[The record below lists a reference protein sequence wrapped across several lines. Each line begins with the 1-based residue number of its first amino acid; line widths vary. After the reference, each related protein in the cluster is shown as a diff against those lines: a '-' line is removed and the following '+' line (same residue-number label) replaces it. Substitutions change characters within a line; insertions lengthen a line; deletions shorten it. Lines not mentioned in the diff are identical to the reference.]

1 MKKLLIEER
10 LINAKL
16 IPLIEH
22 FVSASK
28 CTDCFTSKGLVKN
41 TCVVSG
47 GQPRR
52 VGSDYFEAQNKIC
65 FVLLNPSGAVTKK
78 ETVWEENMERLSSDE
93 HESEQAWNDF
103 QDFLAEDE
111 KNWSNGK
118 WPKLYY
124 GATELLESEVS
135 FVNAMLCAD
144 DDDSYP
150 PAAIANCL
158 LHQKKSLRAIQ
169 LLDPSMVVLSGQD
182 VINAFLKEE
191 QKTTL
196 KELRQKRD
204 SYYERWNDARK
215 EDKLTLKHLENASFQ
230 KISKSYL
237 KKEIIDALPS
247 AEFFWMGHYAARN
260 AESKRDADFFKYLL
274 GIREALS

>member
-1 MKKLLIEER
+1 
-10 LINAKL
+10 
-16 IPLIEH
+16 
-22 FVSASK
+22 
-28 CTDCFTSKGLVKN
+28 
-41 TCVVSG
+41 
-47 GQPRR
+47 
-52 VGSDYFEAQNKIC
+52 
-65 FVLLNPSGAVTKK
+65 
-78 ETVWEENMERLSSDE
+78 MERLSSDE

-204 SYYERWNDARK
+204 SYYERWEDALK

-247 AEFFWMGHYAARN
+247 AEFFWMGHYASRN
-260 AESKRDADFFKYLL
+260 AEPKRDADFFRYLL
-274 GIREALS
+274 GIREELS